1 MGTPDVRERFARL
14 GAENVTMNPA
24 AFGRFVR
31 DEIDNAE
38 RVARISGIKA
48 Q

>member
-1 MGTPDVRERFARL
+1 MTPAEFA
-14 GAENVTMNPA
+14 
-24 AFGRFVR
+24 RFVR
-31 DEIDNAE
+31 SEIENAE